1 MRELVYLSDAKL
13 RQFRPERGRRFR
25 VREIGLSG
33 VGQIGVEPPVDGH
46 FDEVVDH
53 LSGIA
58 RWYTEDGLEVGDWV
72 QFETALGYTIAG
84 TERVPILLFAE
95 PPGDL
100 RLVMHGSP
108 HHLAGEVLPDVPR
121 PELFLSHG
129 AMFSRAIAHLMV
141 PDADGRARLH
151 ALLDEVEDAFTD
163 DVLTPMSGYARV
175 TKTSYPGL
183 VVASPLFVAFARQ

>member
-13 RQFRPERGRRFR
+13 RQFRPERERRLR

-33 VGQIGVEPPVDGH
+33 LGQIGVEPPADAH

-58 RWYTEDGLEVGDWV
+58 RWYTEDGLAVGDWV
-72 QFETALGYTIAG
+72 QFETSLGYTIAG
-84 TERVPILLFAE
+84 SDRVPILLFAE
-95 PPGDL
+95 PAGDP

-108 HHLAGEVLPDVPR
+108 HHLVGEVLPDVPR

-129 AMFSRAIAHLMV
+129 AMFNRAVAQLLV
-141 PDADGRARLH
+141 PSADGRARLH
-151 ALLDEVEDAFTD
+151 SLLDEVEDAFAD

-175 TKTSYPGL
+175 TTTHPGL